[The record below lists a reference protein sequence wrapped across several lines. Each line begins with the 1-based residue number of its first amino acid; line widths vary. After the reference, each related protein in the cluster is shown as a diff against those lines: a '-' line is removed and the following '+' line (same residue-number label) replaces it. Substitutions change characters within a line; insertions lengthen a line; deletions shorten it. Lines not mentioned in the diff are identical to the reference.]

1 MVPLLRRER
10 KPCYR
15 LRESKRDSR
24 NLGHAI
30 TLKPWRV
37 SHSSAYEWA
46 DFCLD
51 WKRVDAAK
59 RIECAG
65 LQSGRTCFV
74 GTAVLKLKHVH
85 QISKRPFPGCVK
97 SGQKVAFC
105 LPSAG
110 RKTQLFHHIF
120 FQPGKSLLEIPCTNI
135 WRYWTTLR
143 QLRFILWTSSNHL
156 FHHWIFRP
164 DFHSVLI
171 LLNLSINGKSIVKQS
186 SCEKTSAHF

>member
-1 MVPLLRRER
+1 M
-10 KPCYR
+10 R
-15 LRESKRDSR
+15 LQ
-24 NLGHAI
+24 A
-30 TLKPWRV
+30 
-37 SHSSAYEWA
+37 
-46 DFCLD
+46 
-51 WKRVDAAK
+51 
-59 RIECAG
+59 
-65 LQSGRTCFV
+65 
-74 GTAVLKLKHVH
+74 
-85 QISKRPFPGCVK
+85 ISKRLFPGCVK

-171 LLNLSINGKSIVKQS
+171 LLNLSINGKSNLVAKKPLHISELS
-186 SCEKTSAHF
+186 SADMAVFLLSFQNLST